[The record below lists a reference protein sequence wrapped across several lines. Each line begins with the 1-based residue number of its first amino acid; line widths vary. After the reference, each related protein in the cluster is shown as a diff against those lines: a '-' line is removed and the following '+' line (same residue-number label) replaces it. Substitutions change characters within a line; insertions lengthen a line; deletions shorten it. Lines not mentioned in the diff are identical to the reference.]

1 MVVLIVVV
9 MVEVVMNGRGKRI
22 ADRSCNKTAW
32 HQGCNND
39 TQNRRCNKDN
49 KNSDTI
55 TITKNSN
62 RIMIKRKRGVVN
74 GGEDYV
80 RDDGDCGHRN
90 KRNETTTTTTTT
102 LTDVAEH
109 GDLLDAFEKV
119 IFDVAAE
126 MEQRRV
132 FVLMVTV

>member
-1 MVVLIVVV
+1 
-9 MVEVVMNGRGKRI
+9 MVEENVLQTEVATKQHGIRDATMI
-22 ADRSCNKTAW
+22 HKTGDAIR
-32 HQGCNND
+32 
-39 TQNRRCNKDN
+39 TT

-102 LTDVAEH
+102 TLTDAAEH